1 MEDVFELRLHLVLGT
16 RQSPSAVENS
26 PATES
31 RVTTNFDGSTFRPA
45 STVEDPAHSLAG
57 NERTGA
63 HLTLPALNTPSVE
76 GAA

>member
-16 RQSPSAVENS
+16 KQSPSAVENS

-45 STVEDPAHSLAG
+45 STHNLAG